1 MPLLIVGSPLRT
13 SQPLRSVSCRDGK
26 QRLRPRGGGGEGLP
40 IMTYGEAPPER
51 GTVLASDLSWNG
63 PGAHHGHINEA
74 VKKASKCLYFLDQLK
89 RAKLPCTTVLR
100 PLLCHMYKINLSL
113 CSACFLLCS
122 AQVLTV

>member
-1 MPLLIVGSPLRT
+1 
-13 SQPLRSVSCRDGK
+13 
-26 QRLRPRGGGGEGLP
+26 
-40 IMTYGEAPPER
+40 MTYGEAPPER